1 MSSLN
6 DNIAIVTGGAKGI
19 GKGIVEALVQK
30 GAYVIIADID
40 EESAIHTVDEY
51 KQCEF
56 YKVDLC
62 CDKEVEK
69 MFEYVADK
77 YKKIDILVCNA
88 GIQIRNWATE
98 FEMDKF
104 DAVLNLNL
112 RAYYFCA
119 RTAARYMKESQKGSI
134 ICISSVN
141 SVKYHSK
148 RSAYNISKAAVNG
161 LVGTLAVEWGR
172 FGIKINAIA
181 PGYVRTELMESGI
194 KEGIIDEQNIM
205 SIIPMKR
212 YITTQEVGNVAAF
225 LASDESNGVTGQV
238 ICVDGGWSVNALPE
252 EKHME

>member
-1 MSSLN
+1 MSSLK

-19 GKGIVEALVQK
+19 GKGIVGALIQK

-62 CDKEVEK
+62 CDNEVEK

-194 KEGIIDEQNIM
+194 KEGIIDEKNIM